1 MGHRNQ
7 LEDLERVV
15 LDYIERYGL
24 SDLARAYFCDQPAPT
39 GKCRQDVERPS

>member
-1 MGHRNQ
+1 
-7 LEDLERVV
+7 VV